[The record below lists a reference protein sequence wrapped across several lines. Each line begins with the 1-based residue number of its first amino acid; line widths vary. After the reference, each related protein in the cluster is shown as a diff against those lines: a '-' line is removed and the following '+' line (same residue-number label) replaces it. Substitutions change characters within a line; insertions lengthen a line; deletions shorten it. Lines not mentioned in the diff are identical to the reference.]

1 MVRGSLTRRSS
12 VDTEEETLSDSERAP
27 LTLAL
32 LVCALVVSLV
42 GVVVTVTGGL
52 DARTV
57 AVSWMSWIAAVLLVA
72 WPLSWGLFPAAPAS
86 RVVILVAGGLG
97 FLGVAAYALVA
108 SGLPE
113 GAAHGDAPGWG
124 LLATSPL
131 LGVGSIVG
139 GVVGARIEGR
149 AG

>member
-72 WPLSWGLFPAAPAS
+72 WPLSWGLLPAAPAS
-86 RVVILVAGGLG
+86 RRMNRRRSCA
-97 FLGVAAYALVA
+97 
-108 SGLPE
+108 
-113 GAAHGDAPGWG
+113 
-124 LLATSPL
+124 
-131 LGVGSIVG
+131 
-139 GVVGARIEGR
+139 
-149 AG
+149 